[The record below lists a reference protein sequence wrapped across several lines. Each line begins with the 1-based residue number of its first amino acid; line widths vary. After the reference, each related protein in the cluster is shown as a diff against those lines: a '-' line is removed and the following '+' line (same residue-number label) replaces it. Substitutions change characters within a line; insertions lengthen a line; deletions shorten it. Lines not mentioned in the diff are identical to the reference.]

1 MKRKWG
7 LWIIGENWSR
17 GDENGHWYRITKE
30 SGARVF
36 DSKAKAERHKKFMD
50 SNFENHNKDTKCY
63 VEPFEDEQTPPE
75 KDYKA
80 TGKERKRGK
89 GSDPKVPTQASPKP
103 ATTGTAGNSVLADRP
118 KVWKKPSR

>member
-17 GDENGHWYRITKE
+17 GNEEGHWYRITKE

-36 DSKAKAERHKKFMD
+36 DSKAKAERHKKFLEC
-50 SNFENHNKDTKCY
+50 NFENHNKDTKCY

-80 TGKERKRGK
+80 TSKEHKR
-89 GSDPKVPTQASPKP
+89 
-103 ATTGTAGNSVLADRP
+103 ATTGTAGNSVLANDRP
-118 KVWKKPSR
+118 RVWKKPPR